1 MQFGFCPVEV
11 IIAYLCGLDK
21 LFSCNMPNDKPK
33 LQPQKICDCN
43 FMLGYFSLFLLYNS
57 IVEKGVDLGLPSV
70 VINGA
75 DSKAK

>member
-1 MQFGFCPVEV
+1 
-11 IIAYLCGLDK
+11 
-21 LFSCNMPNDKPK
+21 
-33 LQPQKICDCN
+33 
-43 FMLGYFSLFLLYNS
+43 MLGYFSLFLLYNS